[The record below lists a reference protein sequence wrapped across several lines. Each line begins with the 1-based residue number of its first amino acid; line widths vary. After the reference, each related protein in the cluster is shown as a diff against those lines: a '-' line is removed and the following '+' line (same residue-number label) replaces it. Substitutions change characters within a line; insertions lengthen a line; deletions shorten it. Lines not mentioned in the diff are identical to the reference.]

1 MGRIFYGWWV
11 VFAASI
17 GLFASFGPIVSF
29 TFGVFIAPLSREF
42 SWSRGEISVA
52 FSLAMLMLG
61 LCSPAVGRLVD
72 RLGARRV
79 ILPATLLFGTGL
91 MAIAL
96 VRELWQ
102 LYLIYLAMGLVG
114 GGTAPVPYSTVIS
127 RWFDRRR
134 GLALGLMMVG
144 TGLGMF
150 IMPSFAH
157 GLIERMGWRMA
168 YVILGA
174 MVILITIPVVGLL
187 LRDHPHDM
195 GLHPDGIALAPSA
208 GASQGP
214 HAISGS
220 RGVLETSWAPS
231 GRAWEGDLMLS
242 QALRTPTFW
251 LLVLA
256 FFFVSATVHG
266 CLTHLAP
273 MLTDRG
279 ISPRDAARATSLLGG
294 AVLVGRVVTGY
305 LLDRFFAP
313 RVALVF
319 FSGAFIGVL
328 LLWSGVAH
336 GVALLSAFLVGL
348 GMGAEVDIIA
358 YLVSRYF
365 GLQAFASIYGYAF
378 AAYILGGLAG
388 PLVMGLG
395 VDWTGAYQW
404 PLGIFLVVMLVAIGL
419 MTRLGPYA
427 ASDGAARHLSGTP
440 GDPEI
445 AWGSRGRPMEAP
457 SADAE
462 PQA

>member
-1 MGRIFYGWWV
+1 MRRIFYGWWV
-11 VFAASI
+11 VLAAGI

-29 TFGVFIAPLSREF
+29 TFGVFIAPLSQEF

-79 ILPATLLFGTGL
+79 ILPATLLFGIGL

-114 GGTAPVPYSTVIS
+114 GGTAPVPYSTVVS

-157 GLIERMGWRMA
+157 GLIERVGWRTA
-168 YVILGA
+168 YVVLGA
-174 MVILITIPVVGLL
+174 MVILITIPIVGLL
-187 LRDHPHDM
+187 LRDHPHAM
-195 GLHPDGIALAPSA
+195 GLHPDGIASAPSL
-208 GASQGP
+208 G
-214 HAISGS
+214 
-220 RGVLETSWAPS
+220 TSTSSAPS
-231 GRAWEGDLMLS
+231 GSAWKADLTLS
-242 QALRTPTFW
+242 QALRTPAFW

-279 ISPRDAARATSLLGG
+279 VSPRDAARATSLLGG

-313 RVALVF
+313 RVALAF
-319 FSGAFIGVL
+319 FTGTFIGVS
-328 LLWSGVAH
+328 LLWSGAAH
-336 GVALLSAFLVGL
+336 EVALLSAFLVGL

-378 AAYILGGLAG
+378 ASYILGGLAG

-404 PLGIFLVVMLVAIGL
+404 PLGIFLVIMLVAIGL

-427 ASDGAARHLSGTP
+427 APDRTAQHLWRPIEVPSG
-440 GDPEI
+440 
-445 AWGSRGRPMEAP
+445 
-457 SADAE
+457 DAE

>member
-11 VFAASI
+11 VLAASI

-79 ILPATLLFGTGL
+79 ILPATLLFGASL

-102 LYLIYLAMGLVG
+102 LYLIYLVMGLVG

-187 LRDHPHDM
+187 LRDHPRAM
-195 GLHPDGIALAPSA
+195 GLHPDGIAPSS
-208 GASQGP
+208 GASQNP

-220 RGVLETSWAPS
+220 QGASQTSSALS
-231 GRAWEGDLMLS
+231 GGAGGEDLTLS

-328 LLWSGVAH
+328 LLWSGAAH
-336 GVALLSAFLVGL
+336 GMALLSAFLVGL

-404 PLGIFLVVMLVAIGL
+404 PLGIFLIIMLVAIGL

-427 ASDGAARHLSGTP
+427 RWGLAGQRVLGVPSDPGVAGGPRWHSVEAS
-440 GDPEI
+440 
-445 AWGSRGRPMEAP
+445 